1 MVFLFCFLFLVSF
14 ETFCCIFYFV
24 FGGVK
29 GCFFF
34 GNEFGRKLSQNGLNF
49 EFSVAF

>member
-1 MVFLFCFLFLVSF
+1 MVFFLFLFFLVSF

-29 GCFFF
+29 GHFFL
-34 GNEFGRKLSQNGLNF
+34 NEFGRKLSQNGLNF